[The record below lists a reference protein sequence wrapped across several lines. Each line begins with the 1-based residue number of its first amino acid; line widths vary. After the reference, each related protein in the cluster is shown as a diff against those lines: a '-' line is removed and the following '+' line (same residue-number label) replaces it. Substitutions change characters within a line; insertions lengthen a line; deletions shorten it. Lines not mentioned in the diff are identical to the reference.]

1 HVPGFIVDRCT
12 GQIGQLLLHQAADLE
27 FHRSLLG
34 HLNRLQSFGFCAR
47 RALRNFVS
55 NTPKSRNS
63 RRLPLPSSEMIS
75 SRNCWT
81 TRLTC
86 TRRWPVESAMRS
98 MSSFLVMAAV
108 SFLAGLAKIRR
119 DPELGYI

>member
-1 HVPGFIVDRCT
+1 MERRSDLIIGQITRWPDSSFVISAVVIRRSVRHFRDIVGFIIDRCAGEVRET
-12 GQIGQLLLHQAADLE
+12 LFHQPADLE

-63 RRLPLPSSEMIS
+63 NRLPFPNSFTTSSK
-75 SRNCWT
+75 NC
-81 TRLTC
+81 
-86 TRRWPVESAMRS
+86 
-98 MSSFLVMAAV
+98 
-108 SFLAGLAKIRR
+108 
-119 DPELGYI
+119 